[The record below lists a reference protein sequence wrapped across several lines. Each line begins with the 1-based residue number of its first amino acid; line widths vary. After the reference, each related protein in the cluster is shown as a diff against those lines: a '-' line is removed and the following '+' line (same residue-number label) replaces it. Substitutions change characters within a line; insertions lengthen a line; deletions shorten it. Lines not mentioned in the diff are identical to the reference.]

1 MTKRTNIV
9 PNVWCRDTNHL
20 DAIFSVLQVHGFIT
34 AGQNKALQVSLKQ
47 HLPATLTVE
56 QRDKKG
62 ATYARINEFEYTVN
76 NRARVFLP
84 TLPKAVN
91 LYK

>member
-9 PNVWCRDTNHL
+9 PNVWCRDTNHM

-62 ATYARINEFEYTVN
+62 ATYAQIGAFEYTVN
-76 NRARVFLP
+76 NRARVS
-84 TLPKAVN
+84 LPKM
-91 LYK
+91 